1 MISESEVERLF
12 IARIRG
18 YLDEPNRRN
27 ELHLTDLCSPCF
39 RRVWFDKKDPWPRDT
54 EGVLRLWRGKAL
66 HELPLLEN
74 HELELE
80 YDGVKTKVD
89 EYSPEIKILIEKK
102 TADFIPRDIAE
113 LKRYY
118 NHYLDQVALEWL
130 FLVKNGY
137 DCRQIFLLF
146 IKDGQQ
152 AESGRKPLKA
162 FDVTQLIDFDNVE
175 AMFIERK
182 TILATLL
189 ERSQPPDVPENFTA
203 FDYPC
208 SYCEYRGRCW

>member
-12 IARIRG
+12 IARVRG

-54 EGVLRLWRGKAL
+54 EAILRLWRGKAL
-66 HELPLLEN
+66 HELPLLEM

-80 YDGVKTKVD
+80 YDGVKTRID
-89 EYSPEIKILIEKK
+89 EYSPEFKILIEKK

-118 NHYLDQVALEWL
+118 QHYLDQVAFEWL
-130 FLVKNGY
+130 LLVKNGH

-152 AESGRKPLKA
+152 TESGRKPLKA
-162 FDVTQLIDFDNVE
+162 FDVTELIDFDNVE
-175 AMFIERK
+175 TMFIERK
-182 TILATLL
+182 TLLAALL
-189 ERSQPPDVPENFTA
+189 ERGQPPDVPENFTA